1 MRSAK
6 TKRLIIWFFTE
17 KICKTLRGMLL
28 ITKPLSAKGYS
39 TNQEVLM
46 EHTNCS
52 PNHFLFLGGPTET
65 EEDYRSSKGNHNL
78 D

>member
-1 MRSAK
+1 MRSSK

-17 KICKTLRGMLL
+17 KICKTLCGILI
-28 ITKPLSAKGYS
+28 ITKPVSAKGYS
-39 TNQEVLM
+39 PNQKVLM

-52 PNHFLFLGGPTET
+52 PNHFLSLGGPTET
-65 EEDYRSSKGNHNL
+65 EENYRSSKGNHNL